1 MSDPPVP
8 PPVVAENAAVA
19 ASVAVRLPDFWK
31 NDPVMWF
38 AQAEAQFELAN
49 VVRDHTKYNHIVA
62 KIDQTVICHVADII
76 TNPPEN
82 DKYRAVKERLISRFT
97 VSPQARLERLMNACD
112 LGDMRPTHLLA
123 KMQEL
128 SAGLKMTD
136 DLLKMLFLQRL
147 PPDVKNILTI
157 SDEKVG
163 KLAEMADKMMDAPTR
178 HVSAASSSSTMKP
191 EDSDLRCQIAAL
203 TEEIRNLKA
212 DRGRSTSRSRSASRS
227 SSRNTYGDGDE
238 ICWFHRKY
246 GGRALKCRDPCKFRN
261 QKN

>member
-1 MSDPPVP
+1 MPDPDPT
-8 PPVVAENAAVA
+8 VVENAAVA

-31 NDPVMWF
+31 NDPGMWF

-49 VVRDHTKYNHIVA
+49 VVRDHTKFNHIVA

-76 TNPPEN
+76 TNPPEAN
-82 DKYRAVKERLISRFT
+82 KYAAVKERLISRFQ
-97 VSPQARLERLMNACD
+97 VSPQGRLERLLNACD

-123 KMQEL
+123 KMMEL
-128 SAGLKMTD
+128 SAGLKISD

-157 SDEKVG
+157 SDGTTVG
-163 KLAEMADKMMDAPTR
+163 KLAEMADKMMDSSTR
-178 HVSAASSSSTMKP
+178 HVSAASSAPTTKP
-191 EDSDLRCQIAAL
+191 EDPDLRCQIAAL

-212 DRGRSTSRSRSASRS
+212 DRGRSFSRSRSAARS
-227 SSRNTYGDGDE
+227 SSRSTYGDGDE

-246 GGRALKCRDPCKFRN
+246 GGRALRCRDPCKFQN